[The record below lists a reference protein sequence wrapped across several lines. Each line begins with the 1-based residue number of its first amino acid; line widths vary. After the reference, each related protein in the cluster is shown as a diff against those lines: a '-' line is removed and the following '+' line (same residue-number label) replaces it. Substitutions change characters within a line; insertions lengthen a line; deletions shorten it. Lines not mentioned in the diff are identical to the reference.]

1 MQERITI
8 EALLQSKTVSGDTI
22 TLVLDVINA
31 AATVPGTIIT
41 TCSTQEYATYLEQC
55 RVHANT
61 YIIASILMD
70 SHEQVHV
77 QWLAVPAMTQQV
89 QNIVSDYRRSRR
101 LQHLANTISA
111 NTPAP
116 KTAAVGA
123 PSDHAD
129 TPKPAGGAGV
139 GEPTAVTREQPTVE
153 PAPVT
158 KQMKTSEI
166 VLAAL
171 ELATTNIQHA
181 ARKKGTA

>member
-8 EALLQSKTVSGDTI
+8 EALLQSKTISRDTI
-22 TLVLDVINA
+22 TLVLDVIHATA
-31 AATVPGTIIT
+31 AVPGTIIT

-89 QNIVSDYRRSRR
+89 QDIVSDYRRSRR
-101 LQHLANTISA
+101 LQQLANAQPTINA
-111 NTPAP
+111 EP
-116 KTAAVGA
+116 
-123 PSDHAD
+123 
-129 TPKPAGGAGV
+129 
-139 GEPTAVTREQPTVE
+139 PTANKTVKDKQLQSSESKGDEPAATTREHQQVE
-153 PAPVT
+153 PEPIT
-158 KQMKTSEI
+158 LQLKTRDI

-171 ELATTNIQHA
+171 NVATINIQHTSTSQT
-181 ARKKGTA
+181 KGYA